1 VQATIVATI
10 FRSEL
15 VVITIEELEP
25 IQGGAKP
32 TIIVIVVVVNIQ
44 VEGLK
49 EPITPNLHH

>member
-1 VQATIVATI
+1 
-10 FRSEL
+10 